1 MRHGKGKLYNN
12 HGKLEFEGEF
22 VCGKK
27 WNGKGNE
34 YSDYGRLELE
44 FEGGAITGKKINK
57 KISCNIF

>member
-1 MRHGKGKLYNN
+1 M
-12 HGKLEFEGEF
+12 
-22 VCGKK
+22 CGKK

-34 YSDYGRLELE
+34 YSDYDRLELE